1 MINHET
7 AARDCAALVL
17 RNSNSRTLRDP
28 KRTLRRIDATI
39 RNYIDDPS
47 ATELD
52 RELIRSKVI
61 IALALR

>member
-17 RNSNSRTLRDP
+17 RNSTARTLRNP
-28 KRTLRRIDATI
+28 NRLLRRIDITV
-39 RNYIDDPS
+39 RDYIDDPS
-47 ATELD
+47 ATRFEL
-52 RELIRSKVI
+52 ELVRSKVI